1 MEYLHE
7 KFRHHHHRVNEMT
20 CLDDEK
26 MKKIQ
31 NDVPCH
37 DHFEDLIW
45 IERYRLTFNGTVY
58 HDMFQ
63 FKKLTNVF
71 GSRKIGAI
79 WSLGFSRIL
88 KRCKV
93 PLVCKNGLTIVW
105 NFEDLTEL
113 SQSKSYEF
121 MLNHKRDDKIAIF
134 ISLYRDLTI
143 EVYNESWNNRS
154 VDLKETIK
162 ANVSKETLDVVGFIV
177 GLINNT
183 TFVNVAV
190 FNRFV
195 ELGNGR
201 GDAGNF
207 GYFWYVGFGER
218 YIGCSSFRHFVTIDV
233 VDCLVSESPLRIL
246 VN

>member
-7 KFRHHHHRVNEMT
+7 KFRHHHRVDEMT

-37 DHFEDLIW
+37 DHFE
-45 IERYRLTFNGTVY
+45 
-58 HDMFQ
+58 
-63 FKKLTNVF
+63 
-71 GSRKIGAI
+71 
-79 WSLGFSRIL
+79 
-88 KRCKV
+88 
-93 PLVCKNGLTIVW
+93 
-105 NFEDLTEL
+105 
-113 SQSKSYEF
+113 
-121 MLNHKRDDKIAIF
+121 
-134 ISLYRDLTI
+134 
-143 EVYNESWNNRS
+143 NESWNNRF
-154 VDLKETIK
+154 VDLKETIE

-201 GDAGNF
+201 VDAGNF
-207 GYFWYVGFGER
+207 GYFWHLKIGFEGVLAMVFGSR
-218 YIGCSSFRHFVTIDV
+218 V
-233 VDCLVSESPLRIL
+233 VREEEK
-246 VN
+246 